1 MGDGLEFG
9 LIANQVRR
17 QRGKRLNKKA
27 QRLYKHMARTDGAV
41 REGVPTSSGY
51 EAIPETAG
59 RKARKAF
66 TFFGF
71 WDLFS

>member
-9 LIANQVRR
+9 LIANEVRR

-51 EAIPETAG
+51 EAVKESTG
-59 RKARKAF
+59 RKVAKGFVFA
-66 TFFGF
+66 GF

>member
-9 LIANQVRR
+9 LIANEVRR

-41 REGVPTSSGY
+41 REGVPTSSGS
-51 EAIPETAG
+51 EAIRETTG
-59 RKARKAF
+59 RKVAKAF
-66 TFFGF
+66 TFAAF